1 MRHRFLR
8 VIGIL
13 SVGFVVGIALIAYA
27 TPRLNDGLR
36 WRVAYYEG
44 GPWVD
49 YQGELVALVDGLT
62 ELGWINPVA
71 WPELQRP
78 DDATFLWDWISEN
91 VESNYIEFVQD
102 AFWSAGWDSEMR
114 ERNQAEA
121 LHRLAT
127 VGDIDLMLALGTW
140 AGLDLANSEHA
151 VPTLVMSTNNPIQAG
166 IIESA
171 EDSGFDHLHARTD
184 PERFIRQITVFHNML
199 GFEKLG
205 IIYDDTPEGRTY
217 AVLDDAELVAEQ
229 MGFELVTCVAPD
241 SDINLEDA
249 IDGAMACLARIA
261 PEIDA
266 FLITSHLALTAEYL
280 PGVLSSLFEHNV
292 PTWALEG
299 PDLVKRGALMAIQRA
314 SYEAIGRWQAEN
326 VDRILHGTLPRD
338 LDQVF
343 EEPKSIAL
351 NLEVARLI
359 GFAIPPGLLAV
370 ADVVYEEIEGQNP

>member
-1 MRHRFLR
+1 MRYHFLR
-8 VIGIL
+8 AIGIL
-13 SVGFVVGIALIAYA
+13 SVGFLVGIALIASA
-27 TPRLNDGLR
+27 TPGLNDGMR

-49 YQGELVALVDGLT
+49 YQGELLALVDGLA
-62 ELGWINPVA
+62 ELGWVDPVK
-71 WPELQRP
+71 WPEMNSP
-78 DDATFLWDWISEN
+78 DDAAFLWDWISEN
-91 VESNYIEFVQD
+91 VDSDYIEFVRD
-102 AFWSAGWDSEMR
+102 AFWSAGWDSEFR
-114 ERNQAEA
+114 VRNQAEA
-121 LHRLAT
+121 SHRLST

-140 AGLDLANSEHA
+140 AGLDLANDQHS

-171 EDSGFDHLHARTD
+171 EDSGFDHVHARTD
-184 PERFIRQITVFHNML
+184 PERFVRQITVFHNML

-217 AVLDDAELVAEQ
+217 AVLDDAELVAAQ

-241 SDINLEDA
+241 TDVSLEEAIN
-249 IDGAMACLARIA
+249 GAMACLERIA

-266 FLITSHLALTAEYL
+266 FLVTSHLALTAEHL
-280 PGVLSSLFEHNV
+280 PGVLYSLFEHNV

-314 SYEAIGRWQAEN
+314 SYEAIGKWQAEN
-326 VDRILHGTLPRD
+326 VDRILNGTLPRD
-338 LDQVF
+338 LNQVF

-351 NLEVARLI
+351 NREVARLI
-359 GFAIPPGLLAV
+359 GFEIPPGLLAV
-370 ADVVYEEIEGQNP
+370 ADVVYEEIEGRTP